1 RRMPL
6 DLYYMP
12 ASAPCRAVLLT
23 AHILDV
29 QLNPI
34 VTELAKGQHLTT
46 EFIKKNPRHSIPT
59 IDDDGFILS
68 E

>member
-1 RRMPL
+1 MPI

-46 EFIKKNPRHSIPT
+46 EFIKVGNVGSKI
-59 IDDDGFILS
+59 
-68 E
+68 